1 MYQVERNKIQL
12 LFNGFSDAVLFE
24 SSERIVEFV
33 NESYCSL
40 FKIKFAPDS
49 IIGTNCED
57 GIIAASFQFKN
68 PSRFIY
74 RIEEIIE
81 EALPIKA
88 EQVFLRDGRFLLRDY
103 TPISINDKV
112 IGHLWIY
119 KEVVQT
125 VNQIEIANGWP
136 KAILFDYLLN
146 NIKVGISVLN
156 NREEYLFVNET
167 DLPDAGKRS
176 FIIGKTESEY
186 FAYNKL
192 PFGEKSYQS
201 DLFYKVVNEGVSST
215 YEYFVRDLNGNYSFK
230 EITLYPLLNEEGI
243 VEGVIKYAVDI
254 SEQKEKNL
262 HLKKVIQQYEQALN
276 NINDLVVITNKSL
289 DVNFINHSFLNKFK
303 AIDDKIHTLFN
314 HIPLNKY
321 EFYKHV
327 FSVLEGGDANVQ
339 GKMLVD
345 NKTEKKTWYN
355 YFINQQD
362 STNENKQGGIVAI
375 LNDVTGKVELE
386 ENLLE
391 VVKREKE
398 LNEIKSAFVNM
409 VSHEMRTPLAIIS
422 SSAEIVQM
430 MLANGKPKE
439 DIDNYINQI
448 ISEVER
454 MTAFM
459 NDILMISKIEAGKI
473 EFYPESVSLY
483 DFIYNQLLPSYS
495 PFKDSRNLELNT
507 KGLEHTI
514 TFDGKMLR
522 HVLQNLIDNAFK
534 YSFNKQNPR
543 IRLRYSK
550 TYVTISIVDNGIGI
564 HPEDINKL
572 FASFSR
578 GRNVANI
585 AGTGIGLVVVKYFVD
600 QHNGVISIKSKLNK
614 GSVFSIKIP
623 YK

>member
-386 ENLLE
+386 EY
-391 VVKREKE
+391 R
-398 LNEIKSAFVNM
+398 
-409 VSHEMRTPLAIIS
+409 SHRHS
-422 SSAEIVQM
+422 SE
-430 MLANGKPKE
+430 GK
-439 DIDNYINQI
+439 
-448 ISEVER
+448 
-454 MTAFM
+454 
-459 NDILMISKIEAGKI
+459 
-473 EFYPESVSLY
+473 
-483 DFIYNQLLPSYS
+483 
-495 PFKDSRNLELNT
+495 
-507 KGLEHTI
+507 
-514 TFDGKMLR
+514 
-522 HVLQNLIDNAFK
+522 
-534 YSFNKQNPR
+534 
-543 IRLRYSK
+543 
-550 TYVTISIVDNGIGI
+550 
-564 HPEDINKL
+564 
-572 FASFSR
+572 
-578 GRNVANI
+578 
-585 AGTGIGLVVVKYFVD
+585 
-600 QHNGVISIKSKLNK
+600 
-614 GSVFSIKIP
+614 
-623 YK
+623 